1 MLARICLKRIHS
13 NAVLPNSP
21 TVLISLI
28 KTLLFIQSK
37 NPYMDK
43 ETILTG
49 LHSDAI
55 SIVAIIVTK
64 WENVCQAV
72 FFFFPIK
79 NGDES

>member
-1 MLARICLKRIHS
+1 MLARICSKRIHGKS
-13 NAVLPNSP
+13 VLPNSP

-49 LHSDAI
+49 FHSDAI
-55 SIVAIIVTK
+55 NIVAIIVRK
-64 WENVCQAV
+64 WENVCLAEFS
-72 FFFFPIK
+72 FFSIK